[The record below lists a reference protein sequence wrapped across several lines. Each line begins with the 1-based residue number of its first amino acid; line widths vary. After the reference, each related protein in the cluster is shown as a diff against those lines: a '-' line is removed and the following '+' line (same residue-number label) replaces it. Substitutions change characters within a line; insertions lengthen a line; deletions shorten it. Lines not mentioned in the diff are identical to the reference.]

1 MTATDE
7 LIGGLL
13 VTGADGMLGKD
24 VVRAARARRHGAH
37 GLPRTKLDICDADAV
52 AAALGRHQ
60 PDVVINCAA
69 YTDVDCAES
78 DEERA
83 LEVNGAG
90 AGLLARGCRDVGARL
105 VHVSTDYVFDGRAER
120 PYVESD
126 AVGPRSAYGRTKLAG
141 ELEVLAAGGG
151 HAVVRSAWLFG
162 AGGRCFP
169 ATMLRLADSRTGAAA
184 DSGTGAPGGG
194 RPGVSVVTDQIGCPT
209 YTGHLAAALVDLAER
224 LAAEGPGPGVRG
236 GLAAERPGPGGRRAS
251 EGDGGSNGSSSAAGV
266 HHIAGAGR
274 CSWNEFAVEIF
285 AQAGVDCAV
294 LAASSGD
301 LGRPAPRPAW
311 SVLASER
318 ADAVV
323 LPAWEHGL
331 SAYLTEIGRRV
342 RCVGAVGGVGGVR
355 GHTRR
360 EVAG

>member
-1 MTATDE
+1 MSCARLGPVATGRTAC
-7 LIGGLL
+7 
-13 VTGADGMLGKD
+13 
-24 VVRAARARRHGAH
+24 R
-37 GLPRTKLDICDADAV
+37 RTKLDICDADAV

-69 YTDVDCAES
+69 YTDVDGAEA

-105 VHVSTDYVFDGRAER
+105 VHVSTDYVFDGRADR
-120 PYVESD
+120 PYVETD

-141 ELEVLAAGGG
+141 ELEVVAAGGG
-151 HAVVRSAWLFG
+151 HAVVRSSWLFG
-162 AGGRCFP
+162 AGGPCFP
-169 ATMLRLADSRTGAAA
+169 ATMLRLADSATGGAA
-184 DSGTGAPGGG
+184 DSGTGGAADSGTGGAAGGG
-194 RPGVSVVTDQIGCPT
+194 RAEVSVVTDQIGCPT

-224 LAAEGPGPGVRG
+224 LAAEGPWPGARG
-236 GLAAERPGPGGRRAS
+236 GLAAEGRGPGGRRES
-251 EGDGGSNGSSSAAGV
+251 EANGGPNGSSSAAGV
-266 HHIAGAGR
+266 HHIAASGR

-294 LAASSGD
+294 LAASSAD

-311 SVLASER
+311 SVLGSER
-318 ADAVV
+318 PDAVV

-342 RCVGAVGGVGGVR
+342 RGVGGVAAVGGVGGVG
-355 GHTRR
+355 GHRR
-360 EVAG
+360 QEEAG